1 MELNLTKPIV
11 FIDLETTG
19 LSITADR
26 IVEISLIKILPGGN
40 TEIKTERVNPT
51 IPISPQ
57 AEAIHGISL
66 DDLKE
71 KPTFKELAPSL
82 SRFISNA
89 DLAGY
94 NSIKFDFPML
104 AEEFLRAD
112 IDFDVKS
119 RNLVDVQNIFHK
131 MEPRTLVA
139 AYKYYCKKELEGAH
153 GAEADAMA
161 TYEVLKSQLD
171 MYRDIEYKDKSGKKS
186 VPVTND
192 IHALSEFSFHTKN
205 ADLVGQII
213 FNEDGEEVFNFGKNK
228 GKTVE
233 SVFTKEPQYYDWM
246 MKSQFPRSTK
256 KVITSIYLRGFNKA
270 SVNLK

>member
-1 MELNLTKPIV
+1 MELNLTKPIA

-19 LSITADR
+19 LSIASDR
-26 IVEISLIKILPGGN
+26 IIEISIVMINPDGSSE
-40 TEIKTERVNPT
+40 TKTERVNPT

-57 AEAIHGISL
+57 AEAIHGINMK
-66 DDLKE
+66 DLKDR
-71 KPTFKELAPSL
+71 PTFKELAPAL
-82 SRFISNA
+82 AQFIGNA

-94 NSIKFDFPML
+94 NSIKFDFPL
-104 AEEFLRAD
+104 LVEEFLRAEV
-112 IDFDVKS
+112 DFDIKT
-119 RNLVDVQNIFHK
+119 RKFVDVQNIFHK

-139 AYKYYCKKELEGAH
+139 AYKFYCKKELIGAH
-153 GAEADAMA
+153 GAEADAIA

-171 MYRDIEYKDKSGKKS
+171 MYKDVSYKDKNGKES
-186 VPVTND
+186 TPVVND
-192 IHALSEFSFHTKN
+192 MKALSEFSYHAKN

-228 GKTVE
+228 GRTVE
-233 SVFTKEPQYYDWM
+233 SVFSKEPQYYDWM

-256 KVITSIYLRGFNKA
+256 NVIMAIRLRGFNKA